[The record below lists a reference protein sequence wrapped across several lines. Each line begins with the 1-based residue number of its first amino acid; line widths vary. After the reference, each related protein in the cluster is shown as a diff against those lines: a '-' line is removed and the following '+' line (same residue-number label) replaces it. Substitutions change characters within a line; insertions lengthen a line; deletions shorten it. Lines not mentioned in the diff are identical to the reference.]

1 MEIPYV
7 RGKVAQQ
14 AHVGLPEGTVEE
26 EYARN
31 GFFGRYAHLYRTEAP
46 VGWTRIEGPMR
57 PRAYELE
64 RAVGGSA
71 ERGGRTE
78 PPRRI
83 EASADPADPGTQ
95 LGRRLLFFNADVRLS
110 WASAD
115 TPWAFFYR
123 NADADEVLFVH
134 RGAGRLET
142 DFGPLTYEPG
152 DYLVVPRGTVQR
164 LVPTSPT
171 RLFVTESVGEVRFPD
186 RGMLGQHALF
196 DPAVII
202 VPSPDEP
209 SSAKADA
216 AGEFTAPG
224 VEVGGPLRGR
234 SRMGRGERVYDSTPN
249 GVEFELRVV
258 RAGETTKIF
267 YPFCPINTVGWK
279 GTLTALK
286 LRVRDI
292 RPVSSDR
299 YHLPPSAHTT
309 FVMQNAVIC
318 TFAPRPLENGDP
330 AALKVPFYHSNI
342 DFDEVLFY
350 HSGNFFS
357 REGIS
362 PGMLTMHP
370 QGIHHGPQAG
380 AEARAK
386 GASRT
391 EEVAIMVDTKN
402 PLHVATTAAAYE
414 RADSWKSW
422 SK

>member
-7 RGKVAQQ
+7 RGRVAQQ

-31 GFFGRYAHLYRTEAP
+31 GFFGRYAHLYRKEAP
-46 VGWTRIEGPMR
+46 VAWTRIEGPLR

-64 RAVGGSA
+64 REVAA
-71 ERGGRTE
+71 T
-78 PPRRI
+78 
-83 EASADPADPGTQ
+83 ASDDPGRQ
-95 LGRRLLFFNADVRLS
+95 LGRQLLLFNADVRLS

-115 TPWAFFYR
+115 APWSFFYR

-142 DFGPLTYEPG
+142 DFGPIPYEPG
-152 DYLVVPRGTVQR
+152 DYLLVPRGTVQR
-164 LVPTSPT
+164 LVPTSTT
-171 RLFVTESVGEVRFPD
+171 RLFVTESAGEVRFPD

-196 DPAVII
+196 DPAVLV
-202 VPSPDEP
+202 VPAPDEP
-209 SSAKADA
+209 SSATANAD
-216 AGEFTAPG
+216 G
-224 VEVGGPLRGR
+224 
-234 SRMGRGERVYDSTPN
+234 
-249 GVEFELRVV
+249 EFELRVV
-258 RAGETTKIF
+258 RAGETTKIW

-279 GTLTALK
+279 GTLCALK

-309 FVMQNAVIC
+309 FVMQNAVVC

-350 HSGNFFS
+350 HSGDFFS
-357 REGIS
+357 REGIA

-370 QGIHHGPQAG
+370 QGIHHGPQSG

-386 GASRT
+386 AASRT
-391 EEVAIMVDTKN
+391 EEVAVMVDTKN
-402 PLHVATTAAAYE
+402 PLRIADGAERYE
-414 RADSWKSW
+414 RADYWTSWRK
-422 SK
+422 K